1 MLLIVNIGSPGLMHF
16 CNLQYS
22 SSVLS
27 LSLHGAPPLVG
38 IGESQNRSRDRFP
51 RPQVTLHGH
60 QGLHVPHEP
69 STKKKGKKLGVQRLW
84 RCWHENSLTVERIRL
99 ERSHNPVKICAS
111 WKIYFRFYFQYSLIL
126 FILKPSICLL
136 RLFFLS
142 CLSNL

>member
-16 CNLQYS
+16 RNLQYS

-69 STKKKGKKLGVQRLW
+69 STKTKRKEIRRSEIMTL
-84 RCWHENSLTVERIRL
+84 LTRE
-99 ERSHNPVKICAS
+99 
-111 WKIYFRFYFQYSLIL
+111 
-126 FILKPSICLL
+126 
-136 RLFFLS
+136 
-142 CLSNL
+142 